1 MLRGLGAK
9 LGLRG
14 GGIRTPEGVG
24 EKLGYLQI
32 YIPVHGS
39 NKFMNNRLLLPQNIL
54 IFSNNF
60 NLNVLKLSKPQLN
73 LTKHNLKLG

>member
-32 YIPVHGS
+32 YIPVHES
-39 NKFMNNRLLLPQNIL
+39 IHFNKKYLMF
-54 IFSNNF
+54 
-60 NLNVLKLSKPQLN
+60 KE
-73 LTKHNLKLG
+73 

>member
-39 NKFMNNRLLLPQNIL
+39 NISLWSLVRNKSQIQEQATF
-54 IFSNNF
+54 
-60 NLNVLKLSKPQLN
+60 VASKYSYF
-73 LTKHNLKLG
+73 